1 MTTREMRKIER
12 ETTRWMNRK
21 LKKVIRRM
29 AYNRLRM
36 VYADRLANWET
47 RRLVR
52 AEARR
57 RGYKTTAFEN

>member
-1 MTTREMRKIER
+1 MTTRDLRKIER

-21 LKKVIRRM
+21 LKKVIGRLP
-29 AYNRLRM
+29 YNRLRTI
-36 VYADRLANWET
+36 YADRLANWET

-57 RGYKTTAFEN
+57 RGYKPSTFEN